1 MMLYAASSS
10 LYKNERC
17 VYEKEKQFF
26 LLLSKLFVAF
36 LCKTKLVLGGCSSSS
51 SIVIVVEM
59 V

>member
-1 MMLYAASSS
+1 MLLAP
-10 LYKNERC
+10 LYIRMKDVYMKKKNN
-17 VYEKEKQFF
+17 FF

-51 SIVIVVEM
+51 SIEIEVEM